1 MRPFVAVLMFLWASA
16 NLLASYLMVTS
27 AFVAKTAIKEGLPA
41 QLALLLGGVIIEAFA
56 VVLIWRCV
64 RVIVSRDAAER

>member
-1 MRPFVAVLMFLWASA
+1 VRLFVAVLGLLWALA

-41 QLALLLGGVIIEAFA
+41 QLALLLGGVAIEVFA
-56 VVLIWRCV
+56 VVLIWQCLRIV
-64 RVIVSRDAAER
+64 VSRDAAAS